1 MKILYGVLLVCLL
14 FVVSAREGIENEGQS
29 INQQQNDYQIFIY
42 NDGQQVKIFM
52 KCKIKFSCALR
63 ITELSSNF
71 SYFQIDMIENQPKFN
86 LIEFPNH
93 FNCMTDYSLKSDKEY
108 NYVIFSPSSL
118 LNLEILPQ
126 FFDVDISLIEILE
139 NNNFE
144 YRHHFSNIY
153 QSQRVFILTNSSQI
167 EDYKDFQDSKVFI
180 PRTNTENQNPSYIQ
194 RFLAT
199 DQTDLL
205 TLVKR
210 AHSLVLLVIWGF
222 LVDISIICVRYFKA
236 QKKYLRFH
244 ASTFAVGNISS
255 LIVIFCQIGQRTSYI
270 NNISQQPQDEVAHF
284 AMGVCMTVL
293 ITFQHLIGL
302 ICKFNFE
309 NEDGS
314 QNIHYLKLLHKITGY
329 LIYLLG
335 KVNVM
340 VGVNMFEKRY
350 FVQSDSTNYW
360 MAKVLGGIYAIQFIL
375 LASIEFTYRQEP
387 EILIRQK
394 KNTNKYADINK
405 QKQHADII
413 ELLNNHTPVN
423 IINKQYP
430 NILYVVHENS
440 VYDITE
446 IQHPGGQFILKHIK
460 GKEISR
466 YFNGG
471 YAYEGTT
478 MSPYRHTLYAQN
490 FLKEFYIGDIK
501 NDYYNIF
508 IQNEQ
513 NQKGQAFLPKNV
525 FKLSEVREIITS
537 YKVFLF
543 QHDQYQF
550 RTHLPGVRWFGRSVV
565 VSPLLDAV
573 SIYPRNYSVVLA
585 YMEENY
591 KYRLEIIRYFQYR
604 MRDEVIGINNSY
616 VAPNPKHIKVSNQLP
631 LLIKKEDRKT
641 SNGLSKFMHLNVH
654 KLYYISEPV
663 GHGLEIDENSDG
675 EHIIFAAGTG
685 ILPFLDLFDYLL
697 RKLLYT
703 ILLERFG
710 FKEAQILNPYNENY
724 EKTFRSQFKI
734 RLFGAFRSKAECYG
748 YQIISDL
755 HTFCQ
760 QFEKDWFQAVVR
772 FANSESDEFLPM
784 SKLYYDNLYINDAL
798 SKSLS
803 ISKFLI
809 CGPPEF
815 NKNIYNIL
823 TTVRHID
830 PDRVQIV

>member
-1 MKILYGVLLVCLL
+1 MRIQ
-14 FVVSAREGIENEGQS
+14 EQS
-29 INQQQNDYQIFIY
+29 S
-42 NDGQQVKIFM
+42 K
-52 KCKIKFSCALR
+52 L
-63 ITELSSNF
+63 
-71 SYFQIDMIENQPKFN
+71 SYFQIDMIDNQPKFN
-86 LIEFPNH
+86 LVEFPN
-93 FNCMTDYSLKSDKEY
+93 FQNCITDHSLKSDKEY
-108 NYVIFSPSSL
+108 NYVTFSPLAL
-118 LNLEILPQ
+118 LNLETLPQ

-144 YRHHFSNIY
+144 YKHHFQNIY
-153 QSQRVFILTNSSQI
+153 SSQRVYVLTNSSQV
-167 EDYKDFQDSKVFI
+167 EGFREFLGSKDYTLKPSID
-180 PRTNTENQNPSYIQ
+180 TENQSYIQ
-194 RFLAT
+194 RLLLT
-199 DQTDLL
+199 DQTSLL
-205 TLVKR
+205 TLIKR
-210 AHSLVLLVIWGF
+210 AHSLVLLVVWGF

-244 ASTFAVGNISS
+244 ASTFAIGNISS
-255 LIVIFCQIGQRTSYI
+255 LIVIFCQISQRTSYI
-270 NNISQQPQDEVAHF
+270 NNINQQPQDEVAHF
-284 AMGVCMTVL
+284 AMGISMTVL

-314 QNIHYLKLLHKITGY
+314 QKIHCLKLLHKISGY

-335 KVNVM
+335 KANVM
-340 VGVNMFEKRY
+340 IGVNMFEKRY
-350 FVQSDSTNYW
+350 FVQSDNTNYW

-423 IINKQYP
+423 IINKQFP

-471 YAYEGTT
+471 YGYEGIS
-478 MSPYRHTLYAQN
+478 MPPYRHTLYAHN
-490 FLKEFYIGDIK
+490 LLKEFYIGDIK

-508 IQNEQ
+508 IEKEQIQKEQ
-513 NQKGQAFLPKNV
+513 NYLPKNV
-525 FKLSEVREIITS
+525 FKLFQVQDVIPS
-537 YKVFLF
+537 YSVFLF

-550 RTHLPGVRWFGRSVV
+550 RTYLPGVRWFGRSVV
-565 VSPLLDAV
+565 VSPLLDTV

-585 YMEENY
+585 FMYENF
-591 KYRLEIIRYFQYR
+591 KYRTEVIRYFQYR
-604 MRDEVIGINNSY
+604 MRDEVG
-616 VAPNPKHIKVSNQLP
+616 VVPNPKHIKVSNSLY

-641 SNGLSKFMHLNVH
+641 TNGLSKFIHLNVH

-663 GHGLEIDENSDG
+663 GHGIEIDENSDG

-685 ILPFLDLFDYLL
+685 VLPFLDLFDYLL
-697 RKLLYT
+697 KKLLYT

-710 FKEAQILNPYNENY
+710 FKEAQIINPYNENY

-734 RLFGAFRSKAECYG
+734 RFFGAFKSKAQCYG

-755 HTFCQ
+755 HIFCQ

-772 FANSESDEFLPM
+772 FGSSESDEFLPF
-784 SKLYYDNLYINDAL
+784 SKLYFDNLFINDAL

-803 ISKFLI
+803 ITKFLI

>member
-1 MKILYGVLLVCLL
+1 M
-14 FVVSAREGIENEGQS
+14 A
-29 INQQQNDYQIFIY
+29 D
-42 NDGQQVKIFM
+42 
-52 KCKIKFSCALR
+52 
-63 ITELSSNF
+63 
-71 SYFQIDMIENQPKFN
+71 
-86 LIEFPNH
+86 H
-93 FNCMTDYSLKSDKEY
+93 SLKSDKEY
-108 NYVIFSPSSL
+108 NYVVFSPL
-118 LNLEILPQ
+118 PLINLENVPQ
-126 FFDVDISLIEILE
+126 FFDVDISLVEILE

-144 YRHHFSNIY
+144 YKHHFQNIY
-153 QSQRVFILTNSSQI
+153 SSQRMQILNNSSQI
-167 EDYKDFQDSKVFI
+167 EGYKDFLDSKDFTS
-180 PRTNTENQNPSYIQ
+180 RTNIENQNTSYRQ
-194 RFLAT
+194 RLLVT
-199 DQTDLL
+199 DQTGLL
-205 TLVKR
+205 NFVKR
-210 AHSLVLLVIWGF
+210 AHSLVLLVVWGF

-244 ASTFAVGNISS
+244 ASIFAIGNISS
-255 LIVIFCQIGQRTSYI
+255 LIVIFCQIGQRTSQI
-270 NNISQQPQDEVAHF
+270 NSINQQPQDEIAHF
-284 AMGVCMTVL
+284 ALGISMTVL
-293 ITFQHLIGL
+293 IIIQHLIGL

-309 NEDGS
+309 NENGS
-314 QNIHYLKLLHKITGY
+314 QKIHYLKLLHKISGY

-335 KVNVM
+335 KANVI

-350 FVQSDSTNYW
+350 FEQSQSTNYW

-394 KNTNKYADINK
+394 KNTNKYADVRK

-423 IINKQYP
+423 IINKQFP

-440 VYDITE
+440 VYDISE
-446 IQHPGGQFILKHIK
+446 IQHPGGQFILKYIK

-471 YAYEGTT
+471 YSYEGIT
-478 MSPYRHTLYAQN
+478 MPPYRHTLYAQN

-508 IQNEQ
+508 IQNDQIQKEQ
-513 NQKGQAFLPKNV
+513 SFLPKNV
-525 FKLSEVREIITS
+525 FKLTEAREVIPS

-565 VSPLLDAV
+565 LSPLLDAV
-573 SIYPRNYSVVLA
+573 SIYPRNYSLVLA
-585 YMEENY
+585 NMEENY
-591 KYRLEIIRYFQYR
+591 RYRLELIRYFQQR
-604 MRDEVIGINNSY
+604 MRDEGYVI
-616 VAPNPKHIKVSNQLP
+616 PTPKHIKITNQLP

-641 SNGLSKFMHLNVH
+641 INGLSKFIHLYVH

-710 FKEAQILNPYNENY
+710 FKEAQIINPYNENY
-724 EKTFRSQFKI
+724 EKTFGSQFKI
-734 RLFGAFRSKAECYG
+734 RFFGAFRSKAELYG
-748 YQIISDL
+748 YQIVSDL

-760 QFEKDWFQAVVR
+760 QFDKDWFQAVVR
-772 FANSESDEFLPM
+772 YASSESDEFLPM
-784 SKLYYDNLYINDAL
+784 SKVLYDNLYINDAL
-798 SKSLS
+798 SKSVS

-830 PDRVQIV
+830 PDRVQII